1 MQELSLHLDYSF
13 LHLDYLFLHL
23 PKKICKVD
31 FCLRKS
37 ENLINIML
45 KIIIFLYIC

>member
-31 FCLRKS
+31 FCLRNLQ
-37 ENLINIML
+37 NLIYIML
-45 KIIIFLYIC
+45 KFIKILYLC

>member
-1 MQELSLHLDYSF
+1 MQELSLHLDYSL

-23 PKKICKVD
+23 PQNLCKVD

-37 ENLINIML
+37 ENLIYIML